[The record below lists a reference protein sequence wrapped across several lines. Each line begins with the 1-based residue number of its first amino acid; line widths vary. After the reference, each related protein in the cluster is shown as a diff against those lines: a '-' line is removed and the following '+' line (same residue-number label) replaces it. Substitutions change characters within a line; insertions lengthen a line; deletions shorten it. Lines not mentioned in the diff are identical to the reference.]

1 MNALLSG
8 FPILES
14 LNLYFYAEEY
24 DIIRVPSTLKWLNI
38 VLGNG
43 DIGASLEMDA
53 PGLEYLNIS
62 EITFSNVGSLQ
73 NVVEASLDV
82 FPSPGDSAS
91 AFNLLKLLD
100 TLSGVKRLV
109 LSRSTTKV

>member
-8 FPILES
+8 FPILET
-14 LNLYFYAEEY
+14 LNLYFNAEEY
-24 DIIRVPSTLKWLNI
+24 DIIRVPSTLKWLKI

-43 DIGASLEMDA
+43 DIGASLEMNA

-62 EITFSNVGSLQ
+62 EITFSNVGSLE

-82 FPSPGDSAS
+82 FPSPGDSAY
-91 AFNLLKLLD
+91 AFTLLKLLE
-100 TLSGVKRLV
+100 TLSGVKHLV